1 VPYLHWVS
9 PQLRFE
15 YSTNIYDEV
24 IVLLRVK
31 AIEGSYSHEDIG
43 RGGQWLSSREDW
55 MKGLE
60 LEGGK

>member
-15 YSTNIYDEV
+15 YSTNKYDEI

-31 AIEGSYSHEDIG
+31 GREDSCSHGDIG
-43 RGGQWLSSREDW
+43 IGGRWLGWREDW